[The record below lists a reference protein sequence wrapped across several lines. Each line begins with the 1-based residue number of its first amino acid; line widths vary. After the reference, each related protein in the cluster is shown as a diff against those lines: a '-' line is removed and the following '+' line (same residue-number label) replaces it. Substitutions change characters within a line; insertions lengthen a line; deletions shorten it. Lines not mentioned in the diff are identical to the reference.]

1 MEIKESRPK
10 NYYWRPCGSLH
21 RNQFSITCKPLI
33 IKDRISWGLSIDIM
47 NKMYKLN
54 TEK

>member
-10 NYYWRPCGSLH
+10 NYYWRPRGSLY
-21 RNQFSITCKPLI
+21 RNQFSITCKLLI
-33 IKDRISWGLSIDIM
+33 IKGRNSWGLSTDIM
-47 NKMYKLN
+47 NKMYQLN